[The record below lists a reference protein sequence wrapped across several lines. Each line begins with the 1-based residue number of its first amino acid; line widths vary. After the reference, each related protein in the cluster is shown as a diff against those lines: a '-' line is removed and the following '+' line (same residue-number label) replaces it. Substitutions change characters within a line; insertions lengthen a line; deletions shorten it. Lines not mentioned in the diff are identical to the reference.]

1 MMNDQ
6 RARAH
11 SLSRTRRTRPSTAS
25 NTTANRLPASQAYT
39 TQQLHWR
46 SAARQEAPRPKIIT
60 AWEVQN
66 GDPRAA
72 QVAALS
78 TQGRRPSFG
87 AHAGNAGGSSRPGSA
102 AIMRPAYPP
111 SKAMPQG
118 RGGAVHHHTSAQ
130 HVRELAGTT
139 GSAASVASTRVAGQS
154 VGHGRPAS
162 ATLER
167 QAQSNPRVSVPA
179 TSGAIASG
187 TAAHAMRALRPA
199 SAAAGPPG
207 ATQQRFGPGNLGL
220 STTAPRL
227 AAAESDRGGVPSAR
241 RALSQPAWSPAEL
254 QQRSQYAGTIADDI
268 TRHYMLGRV
277 LGTGSFGEVREAT
290 HRLTEESVAIKKIDK
305 LKAGTQRLRTRIAME
320 IRLHQRLRHAN
331 VVHVFEVIEGARN
344 VYVVM
349 ELCATTL
356 LAHLK
361 EKKQLSEA
369 EARPLFAQLL
379 AALAYCHRH
388 NIVHRDIKLENLL
401 LNEARTHVKLC
412 DFGFAVMTRTQKLTV
427 ACGSPS
433 YNCPEIVAKRH
444 YHGVPADVWSS
455 GVLLFV
461 MLVGAFPFTGSTH
474 ESLNRRILAG
484 QYTCPPHLSVAA
496 QDLIRRCL
504 QVEPEKRATLQEI
517 IDHPW
522 MREGGPTLKAPH
534 RHEATA
540 EDVVATLES
549 IGLPREDS
557 REAFEAIRRGD
568 RTHATAAYELLVQK
582 RPPTHRPQ
590 SAAVR
595 TGGLRPGSAG
605 RPHSA
610 SPLSHGHANH
620 APPSVGPLKATS
632 IKPQAAQINLL
643 AAGRQQHQA
652 ERPTSAPRYTHVYG
666 NAHELVARG

>member
-379 AALAYCHRH
+379 SALAYCHRH
-388 NIVHRDIKLENLL
+388 NIVHRDIKLENVLL
-401 LNEARTHVKLC
+401 SADGVVKVADFGLAAELAVDDAGAPINMNAILRDVVGSQSYVAPEVLRRNGKGYMGPPADAWSCGVCLFTLLSGFFPLDVADSRDWRFRRLAAEQAQGRFTTCKSIFSMYQRPCPFSQEVQDVLDGLLRVDPQQRMTIDGALQAPFICTRPEEYLEVDADGDADADADGAVVYRTHFMPEPTPLAQPLASSMPVPMRQRAHKSSALAAFTG
-412 DFGFAVMTRTQKLTV
+412 DGVSDTASRRHWFTMAAIGAGAILTV
-427 ACGSPS
+427 
-433 YNCPEIVAKRH
+433 
-444 YHGVPADVWSS
+444 S
-455 GVLLFV
+455 G
-461 MLVGAFPFTGSTH
+461 
-474 ESLNRRILAG
+474 I
-484 QYTCPPHLSVAA
+484 
-496 QDLIRRCL
+496 
-504 QVEPEKRATLQEI
+504 
-517 IDHPW
+517 
-522 MREGGPTLKAPH
+522 
-534 RHEATA
+534 
-540 EDVVATLES
+540 
-549 IGLPREDS
+549 
-557 REAFEAIRRGD
+557 
-568 RTHATAAYELLVQK
+568 
-582 RPPTHRPQ
+582 
-590 SAAVR
+590 
-595 TGGLRPGSAG
+595 AG
-605 RPHSA
+605 R
-610 SPLSHGHANH
+610 
-620 APPSVGPLKATS
+620 TRC
-632 IKPQAAQINLL
+632 AA
-643 AAGRQQHQA
+643 A
-652 ERPTSAPRYTHVYG
+652 
-666 NAHELVARG
+666 